1 MEVQFTLNGKKVST
15 EIAADTVLLNLLRDL
30 GCKSV
35 KCGCETTNCG
45 LCTVWI
51 DGKSRLSCSV
61 LAASIDGHEVTTLEG
76 VEKEAA
82 EFGSFLAQEGA
93 EQCGFCAPGFIMSVL
108 AMVRELDNPTL
119 EEMFRELK
127 NPSIEEIK
135 EYLAGNLCR
144 CTGYMGQLRAI
155 QKYMEVR
162 NTAVNITVKKMGG
175 EE

>member
-93 EQCGFCAPGFIMSVL
+93 ELSGICTPGFFKSVQ
-108 AMVRELDNPTL
+108 AM
-119 EEMFRELK
+119 FSELK

>member
-1 MEVQFTLNGKKVST
+1 MKIEFILNKKQIST
-15 EIAADTVLLNLLRDL
+15 EVAADAVLLDVLRDL

-51 DGKSRLSCSV
+51 NGKSRLSCSI
-61 LAASIDGHEVTTLEG
+61 LAASIAGQEITTMEG

-82 EFGSFLAQEGA
+82 EFGEFLAAEGA
-93 EQCGFCAPGFIMSVL
+93 EQCGFCSPGFIMNVL
-108 AMVRELDNPTL
+108 A
-119 EEMFRELK
+119 MFRELTD
-127 NPSIEEIK
+127 PTEEEIK

-155 QKYMEVR
+155 RKYMETKAEEVR
-162 NTAVNITVKKMGG
+162 S
-175 EE
+175 

>member
-51 DGKSRLSCSV
+51 
-61 LAASIDGHEVTTLEG
+61 GHEVTTLEG

-93 EQCGFCAPGFIMSVL
+93 EQCGFCSPGFIMNVL
-108 AMVRELDNPTL
+108 A
-119 EEMFRELK
+119 MFRELK